1 MNKLL
6 IGVLAVAAISGTTLA
21 AEKAQVLPPQR
32 VANYWLLESSS
43 AQARAPNSGKNLSAQ
58 SCAAVAYT
66 IEKDGSTSHVTLE
79 KLVPPGDLGKVAVW
93 VVAGMHFAPA
103 PQNLGKDRVSTYVV
117 MPFNVPAADP
127 TKPDVQVL
135 RARALAPC
143 DLKGFDKHA
152 DNVVNI
158 VQ

>member
-1 MNKLL
+1 MNKIILPFL
-6 IGVLAVAAISGTTLA
+6 CCMVACTAIA
-21 AEKAQVLPPQR
+21 AEKAQVIPPQR
-32 VANYWLLESSS
+32 VAHYWLLDSSS
-43 AQARAPNSGKNLSAQ
+43 AQARAPNSGRNLSAP

-66 IEKDGSTSHVTLE
+66 IEKNGSTSNVKLE
-79 KLVPPGDLGKVAVW
+79 KLAPAGDLGNVAVR

-103 PQNLGKDRVSTYVV
+103 PQNLGKDRVSTYVI

-127 TKPDVQVL
+127 NKPDVQAL
-135 RARALAPC
+135 RARVLAPC
-143 DLKGFDKHA
+143 DLKGFDKHT